1 MIGIISPAMNMRI
14 EERPEISLS
23 EPHMM
28 EKAERIYEELK
39 RLQPWE
45 IQNLMKVNDKI
56 ALQAFWIFRTGK
68 KETAQERSLLMMDW
82 SLKISMPGI

>member
-14 EERPEISLS
+14 EERPEILLS

-45 IQNLMKVNDKI
+45 I
-56 ALQAFWIFRTGK
+56 RT
-68 KETAQERSLLMMDW
+68 
-82 SLKISMPGI
+82 

>member
-39 RLQPWE
+39 RLQPW
-45 IQNLMKVNDKI
+45 KS
-56 ALQAFWIFRTGK
+56 RT
-68 KETAQERSLLMMDW
+68 
-82 SLKISMPGI
+82 